1 MKKNI
6 TINLCGRL
14 FNIDEDAYSLL
25 QNYLET
31 LRSFFSHQVDGGDIV
46 NDIEERVAE
55 LLSELNGQGVEAI
68 NIDHVKDI
76 INRIGR
82 PEQFTDEE
90 SGAERADSAAFAGN
104 EQHYENKGI
113 NGLKSFFK
121 GKKLYRNPKDK
132 MIAGVVS
139 GLSSYFECDV
149 TLLRILAT
157 VLILVT
163 QGIGL
168 VVYII
173 LAVIMPEAET
183 PEQQLK
189 MQGRPVNMSNLTD
202 EVVQNVENGE
212 EPVKRTSGLVNVLN
226 AAMRFLAICIKA
238 LGLLFA
244 IGLAIFGII
253 VLVWAVLAFF
263 FSDEIPNFFAWHFAS
278 IIDGHMPAFI
288 IFLLSLLVLLFLPV
302 IAITYSIFSRM
313 GIAQRI
319 CCVVLWIVSG
329 VLAISLGIMLTNIS
343 DNYWHNY
350 LEMKNNQQVVTD
362 DNIKMNQS
370 EYEFLSAHGW
380 RILNSE
386 GCNGSFTDSGEYY
399 MDNDKRYLN
408 GYNETRRQ
416 HYRAERTDSLM
427 PGVYKLTVA
436 VRADGRGA
444 FVYTLLDGHKQL
456 IEIPITGNT
465 GGSIWQEAKEIQDKS
480 DGEIPEDVQSVANA
494 NDGKGYGWERL
505 TFDKI
510 TIKQPA
516 ALKYGVTTDPSFTGQ
531 SWLGQWFSASDF
543 QIERVD
549 EE

>member
-31 LRSFFSHQVDGGDIV
+31 LRSFFSHQVD
-46 NDIEERVAE
+46 
-55 LLSELNGQGVEAI
+55 
-68 NIDHVKDI
+68 I

-82 PEQFTDEE
+82 PEQFTDDE
-90 SGAERADSAAFAGN
+90 SGAERADSAAFASN

-480 DGEIPEDVQSVANA
+480 DGEIPEDVQNIVGA

>member
-90 SGAERADSAAFAGN
+90 NGAERADSAAFGGN
-104 EQHYENKGI
+104 GEQSENRGI

-132 MIAGVVS
+132 MVAGVVS

-157 VLILVT
+157 VLILIT

-168 VVYII
+168 VIYIV

-202 EVVQNVENGE
+202 EVVQNVDNNE
-212 EPVKRTSGLVNVLN
+212 EPVKRNSGLVNVLN

-244 IGLAIFGII
+244 IGLAILGII
-253 VLVWAVLAFF
+253 VLVWAVLAIF

-288 IFLLSLLVLLFLPV
+288 IFLLSLLILLFLPV

-319 CCVVLWIVSG
+319 FCFVLWVVSA
-329 VLAISLGIMLTNIS
+329 VLAVSLGVMLTNIS
-343 DNYWHNY
+343 DNFWHSHIE
-350 LEMKNNQQVVTD
+350 LENNKQVVTD
-362 DNIKMNQS
+362 ENIQMDQW
-370 EYEFLSAHGW
+370 EYDYLTAHGW
-380 RILNSE
+380 HILNSE
-386 GCNGSFTDSGEYY
+386 GCNGRFTDRGEYY
-399 MDNDKRYLN
+399 LDNDTRYLN

-444 FVYTLLDGHKQL
+444 FVYTLLDGYKQL

-465 GGSIWQEAKEIQDKS
+465 GGSIWQEAKEIKDKS
-480 DGEIPEDVQSVANA
+480 DGEIPEDVQSIADANY
-494 NDGKGYGWERL
+494 GKGYGWERL

-543 QIERVD
+543 LIERVD
-549 EE
+549 E